1 MKIERKIVL
10 SNIFNMALI
19 VLIGLFAVQNLNLIL
34 TKLRFV
40 EIADDL
46 NASFLEMRLS
56 EKNYFL
62 YRDESALF
70 EIREKIDRTRVTIE
84 GVRNDI
90 SRAIGEDNLRQLI
103 SYLGKYS
110 DTVEAV
116 RKSGRDVQWE
126 TKLREEGKKL
136 KEFSETVTLLE
147 RKRVNDIISRS
158 KED

>member
-19 VLIGLFAVQNLNLIL
+19 VLIGLFAIQSLNLIL

-70 EIREKIDRTRVTIE
+70 DIKNKINSTRESIG
-84 GVRNDI
+84 GVSDDI
-90 SRAIGEDNLRQLI
+90 SRAIGEDNLRQLLAH
-103 SYLGKYS
+103 LGRYS
-110 DTVEAV
+110 DTVEDV
-116 RKSGRDVQWE
+116 RRNAENVQLENKAQGRGEKTEGV
-126 TKLREEGKKL
+126 LRDHYHSGKK
-136 KEFSETVTLLE
+136 TGQ
-147 RKRVNDIISRS
+147 
-158 KED
+158 